1 MDKYID
7 LHIHS
12 NFSDDAEHS
21 PQELVR
27 RCKEAGVRI
36 MAIAD
41 HNTARAN
48 KIAQKEA
55 ERLGIKY
62 IPAIEMTGVFNG
74 IILHILGYGI
84 DYESPDFQEAEE
96 NLRRQQPEA
105 SRKRLELTN
114 KLGFNITAEELGD
127 VAWTG
132 ERFGEVL
139 LAKEE
144 YKDHEL
150 LKPYRAGGERE
161 INPLVNI
168 YWDFY
173 SQGKPCFTEINYP
186 SASEVIEIIHKNG
199 GIAVLAHPGQNLGD
213 NVAVL
218 DELRSLGLD
227 GVEAF
232 TSYHDLRISTLW
244 YEKAKSLNMTV
255 TCGSD
260 YHGKFK
266 PNIKLGDSGCWIDLK
281 EIEQKINF

>member
-12 NFSDDAEHS
+12 NFSDDAQYS
-21 PQELVR
+21 PEELVKK
-27 RCKEAGVRI
+27 CKEAGIRI

-41 HNTARAN
+41 HNSAKAN
-48 KIAQKEA
+48 KRAKIAA
-55 ERLGIKY
+55 ESLGIKY
-62 IPAIEMTGVFNG
+62 IPAIEMNGVFNG
-74 IILHILGYGI
+74 RILHILGYGI
-84 DYESPDFQEAEE
+84 DYESPDFHEFEE
-96 NLRRQQPEA
+96 GLKAQQPEA
-105 SRKRLELTN
+105 SRVRLELTIA
-114 KLGFNITAEELGD
+114 LGFNITAEELGD

-144 YKDHEL
+144 YMDNEL
-150 LKPYRAGGERE
+150 LKPYRPGGDRSN
-161 INPLVNI
+161 NPLVNF

-173 SQGKPCFTEINYP
+173 SQGKPCFVDVDYLP
-186 SASEVIEIIHKNG
+186 AKEVIEIIHKNG

-213 NVAVL
+213 NAEVL
-218 DELRSLGLD
+218 EELQSLGLD

-232 TSYHDLRISTLW
+232 TSYHDLSMSRLW
-244 YEKAKSLNMTV
+244 YEKAKSLNMTI

-266 PNIKLGDSGCWIDLK
+266 PNIKLGESGCWINLK

>member
-1 MDKYID
+1 MDNYID

-21 PQELVR
+21 PEELVK

-41 HNTARAN
+41 HNSAKAN
-48 KIAQKEA
+48 KRAKAAAEA
-55 ERLGIKY
+55 AGIKY
-62 IPAIEMTGVFNG
+62 IPAIEMNG
-74 IILHILGYGI
+74 IFKNTILHILGYGI
-84 DYESPDFQEAEE
+84 DYESPELHEFEE
-96 NLRRQQPEA
+96 GLKRQQPEA
-105 SRKRLELTN
+105 ARKRLQLTRG
-114 KLGFNITAEELGD
+114 LGFNITAEELGD

-144 YKDHEL
+144 YLNNEI
-150 LKPYRAGGERE
+150 LKPYRPGGKRAT
-161 INPLVNI
+161 NPLVNF

-173 SQGKPCFTEINYP
+173 SQGKPCFAEVNYP
-186 SASEVIEIIHKNG
+186 SAQEVIEIIHRNG
-199 GIAVLAHPGQNLGD
+199 GIAVLAHPGQNLSD
-213 NVAVL
+213 NVQAL
-218 DELRSLGLD
+218 EELQSQGMD

-232 TSYHDLRISTLW
+232 TSYHDLGMSRIW
-244 YEKAKSLNMTV
+244 YEKAKSLNMIV

-266 PNIKLGDSGCWIDLK
+266 PDIKLGESGCWIDLK